1 MAKYAMTDDETV
13 AFAAALLGGVKWNG
27 TIIQEDGRVKEY
39 GWYILGRSVDRE
51 IRRLIAAKVLALS
64 SPVTS
69 EGNYRGSD
77 FVRGARE
84 IDERDWDGTG
94 HNVAAG

>member
-13 AFAAALLGGVKWNG
+13 AFAAALLGGVKWND
-27 TIIQEDGRVKEY
+27 TFIHEDGRVKEY
-39 GWYILGRSVDRE
+39 GWCTSGRSVDRE

-69 EGNYRGSD
+69 EGNYKGSD
-77 FVRGARE
+77 FVRGTRE